1 MSRAGAATLAVVLL
15 LVVVLAVAAE
25 QAHGDR
31 ARQLELQRSANAI
44 SSAFGRG
51 PLFACMAQVAWRE
64 SRFEPHAENLEDR
77 HADGS
82 RGSWGLF
89 EIGSLWRRHGE
100 TVAHFRA
107 RMLDPLANAR
117 EARRLYRLY
126 GLQPWGGSC
135 R

>member
-1 MSRAGAATLAVVLL
+1 MTGRLAAVALT
-15 LVVVLAVAAE
+15 VVLALLVLLAIAAE
-25 QAHGDR
+25 EARGDR
-31 ARQLELQRSANAI
+31 ARELEAQRSANAI
-44 SSAFGRG
+44 SAVFGRG

-100 TVAHFRA
+100 TVAHFRR
-107 RMLDPLANAR
+107 RMFDPLANAR
-117 EARRLYRLY
+117 EARRLYELY
-126 GLQPWGGSC
+126 GLQPWGDHC
-135 R
+135 